1 MEVLVDQPTTK
12 ITQYAYVT
20 LVMINPKYIIGA
32 VTLAKSLKLSNTK
45 NDIICMVTS
54 DIYNSI
60 EYRKI
65 LLNHFN
71 YVIEVNYLSFN
82 TNPFKTKKHQNM
94 YKWIDKSYTK
104 LTAMKLEQYEKVCL
118 LDCDMV
124 ITNNIDHLF
133 KLETPIGVFSNQ
145 YFDNIDPKHTNI
157 DLQNFNCKKKI
168 IINNLEKNH
177 FYKNISIGKTGDY
190 YQNIKPFKKI
200 SPDLIKK
207 ALYNNGFVVSGNII
221 IIKPSIAEFHEMKD
235 IIYKLQPFGFNCS
248 SGGDEQCIS
257 YYQSIIKS
265 RSWTCL
271 KQPYNVVPWKL
282 KATLLKNQKPFII
295 HYNKIPKPWDIN
307 RNKWVDNEIWWNY
320 FISIYEHKQICI
332 DLKINFID
340 YKLDYCPY
348 CYILNK
354 QKNNHKLL
362 ECINLYI

>member
-1 MEVLVDQPTTK
+1 MEVLM
-12 ITQYAYVT
+12 TQYAYAT

-45 NDIICMVTS
+45 NDIVCMVTS
-54 DIYNSI
+54 DIYNNVK
-60 EYRKI
+60 YQKI

-104 LTAMKLEQYEKVCL
+104 LTAMLLEQYEKVCL
-118 LDCDMV
+118 LDSDMI

-145 YFDNIDPKHTNI
+145 YFDNIDP
-157 DLQNFNCKKKI
+157 LQNFNNKKNTFI
-168 IINNLEKNH
+168 Q
-177 FYKNISIGKTGDY
+177 KTGDY
-190 YQNIKPFKKI
+190 YQNIKPFEKI
-200 SPDLIKK
+200 SPVLIKK

-221 IIKPSIAEFHEMKD
+221 IIKPSISEFHEMKD

-248 SGGDEQCIS
+248 SGADEQCIS
-257 YYQSIIKS
+257 YYQSVIKS

-295 HYNKIPKPWDIN
+295 HYNKTPKPWNTN
-307 RNKWVDNEIWWNY
+307 RNKWIDNEIWWNY

-332 DLKINFID
+332 DLKIDFID
-340 YKLDYCPY
+340 YTISYCPY
-348 CYILNK
+348 CYILK
-354 QKNNHKLL
+354 SQKKNHNLL
-362 ECINLYI
+362 ECMNLYI